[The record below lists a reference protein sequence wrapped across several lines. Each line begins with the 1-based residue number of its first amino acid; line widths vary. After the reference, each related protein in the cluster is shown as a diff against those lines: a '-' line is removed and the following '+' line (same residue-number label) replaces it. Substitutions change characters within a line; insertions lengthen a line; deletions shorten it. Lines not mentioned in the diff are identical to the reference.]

1 MPDLTQLCSN
11 LLPLLKQKEVKEYV
25 WTSGCQDDFT
35 RIKEALSA
43 GTILGIFDPEWETS
57 LWIDFSKVGLGLA
70 LTQEHPRDRSMKK
83 LIWCSSHRFRTQ
95 WEPKLPPIYGESR
108 AANWAVR
115 SCSYWLHGIETF
127 KIKTDHK
134 ALSTVFTKEWEELSE
149 ELQEYV
155 RGLQGYNF
163 TMEFVPGRNNSLA
176 DYLRRYPA

>member
-1 MPDLTQLCSN
+1 MCLSHKGVFLSKQRLEQVAGMKAPTNLGELRSFLGTINFVRGYLPDLTQLCGN
-11 LLPLLKQKEVKEYV
+11 LLPLLKQKEVNEYV

-70 LTQEHPRDRSMKK
+70 LTQEHPRDRTMKK

-115 SCSYWLHGIETF
+115 SCRYWLRSID
-127 KIKTDHK
+127 I
-134 ALSTVFTKEWEELSE
+134 
-149 ELQEYV
+149 
-155 RGLQGYNF
+155 
-163 TMEFVPGRNNSLA
+163 
-176 DYLRRYPA
+176 